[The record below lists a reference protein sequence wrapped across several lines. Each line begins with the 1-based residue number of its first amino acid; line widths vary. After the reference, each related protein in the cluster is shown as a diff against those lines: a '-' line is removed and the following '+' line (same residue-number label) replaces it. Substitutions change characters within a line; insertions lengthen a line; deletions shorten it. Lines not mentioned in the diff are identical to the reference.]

1 MGVSACQLACRF
13 LIEET
18 PTRRVVD
25 PFCGHGTVLAV
36 ANAMGLDALG
46 VDISVRQCRAAKKL
60 VVTL

>member
-1 MGVSACQLACRF
+1 MGVNACRLACRF

-18 PTRRVVD
+18 PTRLVVD

-46 VDISVRQCRAAKKL
+46 VDVSVRQCRAAKKL
-60 VVTL
+60 VIEL